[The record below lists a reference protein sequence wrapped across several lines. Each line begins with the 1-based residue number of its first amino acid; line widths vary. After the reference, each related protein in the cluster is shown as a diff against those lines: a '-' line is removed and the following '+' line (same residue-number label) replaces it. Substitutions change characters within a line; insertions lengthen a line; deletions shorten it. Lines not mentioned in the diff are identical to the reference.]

1 MSNLPGISIIIP
13 CYKAQDTILRTLCS
27 ICEQEIV
34 EDFEVILVNDA
45 DEEGYQKFV
54 DMFSPYYNLREIKR
68 EVNGG
73 PGDSRQTGIE
83 AATQPLIT
91 FIDADD
97 TFSGR
102 FALKTLRNQMLS
114 DPSIVCVF
122 SRFLEDQKV
131 SYLVHQEEN
140 PWMFGKLYKKD
151 YLINHNIKFPINSRS
166 NEDGAFNTLCKLY
179 SSESE
184 KIKYIQDISYYWN
197 YREDSI
203 TRKDNCDYSYNGSF
217 KGLVEN
223 QIWVIKE
230 AEKNIPFSE
239 QLNKHKI
246 DMMINL
252 FIYYLESCRSGK
264 KYMDQNHDLCTLFYK
279 EVYRDIQDK
288 IPSKLLVERY
298 NEIMKNNYGANKLK
312 GIIPMGYMDFLK
324 ELEGDLKNG
333 RFNK

>member
-140 PWMFGKLYKKD
+140 PWMFGKLYRKD

-312 GIIPMGYMDFLK
+312 GIIPMGFMDFLK

>member
-27 ICEQEIV
+27 IAEQEIV

-151 YLINHNIKFPINSRS
+151 YLINHNIRFPINSRS

-252 FIYYLESCRSGK
+252 FVYYLESCRSGK
-264 KYMDQNHDLCTLFYK
+264 KYMNQNHDLCTLFYK

-312 GIIPMGYMDFLK
+312 GIIPIGFIDFLK

>member
-140 PWMFGKLYKKD
+140 PWMFGKLYRKD
-151 YLINHNIKFPINSRS
+151 YLINHNIRFPINSRS

-312 GIIPMGYMDFLK
+312 GIIPMGFMDFLK